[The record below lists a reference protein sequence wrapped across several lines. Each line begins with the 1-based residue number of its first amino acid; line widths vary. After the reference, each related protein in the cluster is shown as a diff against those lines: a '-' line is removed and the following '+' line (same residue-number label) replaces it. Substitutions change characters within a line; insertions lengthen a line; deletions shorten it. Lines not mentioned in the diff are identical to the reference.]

1 MAKRVERNKKKVSL
15 RALFLM
21 AGLFVLIVLLGM
33 QLYINT
39 RDVSAL
45 TEPLPQA
52 TVIYDRHGEVASKLT
67 ASKIEGV
74 SSEDIPDVMKLA
86 VVAVE
91 DRRFY
96 EHDGFD
102 FVGTLRAFSTNV
114 KAGGVVQGG
123 STITQQLAKNV
134 FLTHE
139 KTFKRKFD
147 EFFLAKKVEKAYT
160 KDQIISL
167 YLNQIYFGEGAWG
180 IKNAAAVYFAK
191 EPSELTLAEAATIA
205 GLIKAPSAL
214 SPLNNPERSIE
225 RRNLVLHLMYDQKF
239 ITLEEL
245 EAAKAEELKLETRN
259 VDPYEGKYP
268 SYMDYIL
275 EEANKMYGISE
286 SELLAGGYKIYTSL
300 EPKAQEALENVYADP
315 ANFPTAPSG
324 EVAQSSGIL
333 MDPKTGGILGLI
345 GGRDYKFRDFNRASR
360 LAKQPGSTVKPL
372 LVYTPALEKGY
383 DMYDMLNDSPIDIDG
398 YKPLNH
404 TLDYRGEV
412 SMYDAVLNSY
422 NVPAVSLLH
431 EMGVE
436 TGVEAAKKLYLPITE
451 NDHNLAALALGGFD
465 KGIAPKHLAEAYT
478 IFPNKGELVESHAI
492 LKIET
497 GDGDAVANFEGEKE
511 QVVSKEAAEKMTYIL
526 QNVVEEGSGKNA
538 IIQGREVAGKTGS
551 TQTRDDN
558 HKATS
563 NQWFAGFTPQVV
575 GAFWIGFDKPTE
587 DLYLPIISGAG
598 SPSAKIFQQVVS
610 EAWKDEPVESFNLPA
625 FGKPKAPV
633 KKEEESQRSSD
644 NDNQGEGK
652 KEEKKKDKGKDKKDR
667 DKKDKDEDDDDDDDD

>member
-1 MAKRVERNKKKVSL
+1 MAKRVERNKKRVSL

-91 DRRFY
+91 DHRFY

-102 FVGTLRAFSTNV
+102 FVGTLRAFSSNI

-180 IKNAAAVYFAK
+180 IKNAASVYFAK
-191 EPSELTLAEAATIA
+191 DPSELTLAEAATIA

-214 SPLNNPERSIE
+214 SPLNNPDRSIE

-268 SYMDYIL
+268 SYMD
-275 EEANKMYGISE
+275 
-286 SELLAGGYKIYTSL
+286 
-300 EPKAQEALENVYADP
+300 
-315 ANFPTAPSG
+315 
-324 EVAQSSGIL
+324 
-333 MDPKTGGILGLI
+333 
-345 GGRDYKFRDFNRASR
+345 
-360 LAKQPGSTVKPL
+360 
-372 LVYTPALEKGY
+372 
-383 DMYDMLNDSPIDIDG
+383 
-398 YKPLNH
+398 
-404 TLDYRGEV
+404 
-412 SMYDAVLNSY
+412 
-422 NVPAVSLLH
+422 
-431 EMGVE
+431 
-436 TGVEAAKKLYLPITE
+436 
-451 NDHNLAALALGGFD
+451 
-465 KGIAPKHLAEAYT
+465 
-478 IFPNKGELVESHAI
+478 
-492 LKIET
+492 
-497 GDGDAVANFEGEKE
+497 
-511 QVVSKEAAEKMTYIL
+511 
-526 QNVVEEGSGKNA
+526 
-538 IIQGREVAGKTGS
+538 
-551 TQTRDDN
+551 
-558 HKATS
+558 
-563 NQWFAGFTPQVV
+563 
-575 GAFWIGFDKPTE
+575 
-587 DLYLPIISGAG
+587 
-598 SPSAKIFQQVVS
+598 
-610 EAWKDEPVESFNLPA
+610 
-625 FGKPKAPV
+625 
-633 KKEEESQRSSD
+633 
-644 NDNQGEGK
+644 
-652 KEEKKKDKGKDKKDR
+652 
-667 DKKDKDEDDDDDDDD
+667 